1 MEHETI
7 QPNKIKMTEK
17 QGCKNKLQT
26 KEVISDLVITE
37 LSLTLRNSPRMALR
51 LCAASNG

>member
-17 QGCKNKLQT
+17 QGCKNKLSL
-26 KEVISDLVITE
+26 IS
-37 LSLTLRNSPRMALR
+37 SLQS
-51 LCAASNG
+51 